1 LAGAQ
6 RARLRLIGSPSLKLK
21 GAPEN
26 DRFSGAY
33 PFNGQKKTAFS
44 DHEARPFTLD

>member
-1 LAGAQ
+1 
-6 RARLRLIGSPSLKLK
+6 LRLIPSSSLKLQ
-21 GAPEN
+21 GVPEN
-26 DRFSGAY
+26 GLFSGTY